1 MNFKRVSIF
10 TFFVL
15 FGAFLGAQEEIEFFD
30 NAFLVFTRYCK
41 GKKFDEERYI
51 QVFQGLPEIYTK
63 YVKSVS
69 GWLQKYKKKRLNI
82 ACFDDVREYL
92 DFLREHKLFFQASEF
107 YERMQAK
114 YVYAFD
120 NVQVLESI
128 QKRAHTDYPLVHFLE
143 DWQKDYNTAHVFED
157 RLHSRYGITKAK
169 NYSLKIELLRIRNN
183 IIFQHEYKHESSSY
197 NKRHWYQA
205 PYRIIRGIGKGIKEF
220 GVYVGRVVT
229 GPSLGS

>member
-1 MNFKRVSIF
+1 
-10 TFFVL
+10 
-15 FGAFLGAQEEIEFFD
+15 
-30 NAFLVFTRYCK
+30 
-41 GKKFDEERYI
+41 
-51 QVFQGLPEIYTK
+51 LPEIYTK